1 MSEPPCSP
9 ITADQFIQGL
19 VAIPGFT
26 AEPVFR
32 YVKTHSVEPQSLQ
45 PYLFFSAKTYTRNLI
60 FKNEMFELL
69 ALCWDIGHASRI
81 HNHRDQQCWMA
92 VPMGKLKNQNY
103 VVLDRDPVKKTCRLV
118 PRESFLITPT
128 TPMEVDSAEPVHQV
142 MNLRAFGERAV
153 SLHIYSRPFSS
164 CEVYQIDR
172 GTYDDVEL
180 HYTSEYGRLVD
191 AEAQAAL
198 ARV

>member
-9 ITADQFIQGL
+9 LPVDQFIQGL

-26 AEPVFR
+26 PVHVFR
-32 YVKTHSVEPQSLQ
+32 YVKSHPVEPKSLQ
-45 PYLFFSAKTYTRNLI
+45 PFLFFSGKTYTRNLI

-69 ALCWDIGHASRI
+69 ALCWDIGQVSRI
-81 HNHRDQQCWMA
+81 HNHRGQQCWMT

-103 VVLDRDPVKKTCRLV
+103 VVLDRDPVKKTCRVV
-118 PRESFLITPT
+118 PGESFLITPT
-128 TPMEVDSAEPVHQV
+128 APMEVDSAEPVHQV

-191 AEAQAAL
+191 SKAEAAL
-198 ARV
+198 AP